1 MINIVFVD
9 VKISLSNK
17 RGMEIESCP
26 FNTFKHK
33 IIKGRENVKKIEI

>member
-26 FNTFKHK
+26 FKTLNTKL
-33 IIKGRENVKKIEI
+33 